1 MTAAA
6 FRYCDDLGPKTI
18 LHVYQPAVGL
28 KAIVVV
34 DNVAA
39 GPAIGGTRMA
49 PDVSLDECFRLAR
62 AMTLKNASARLP
74 HGGAKSVIFAD
85 PSMDIGRK
93 EELIRAFAQAIKPI
107 GDYIPGPDMGTN
119 EAAMAWIKDEGGQ
132 CAGLPKEIG
141 GIPLDEIGAT
151 AFGVVASAD
160 VAKDQLHMSL
170 DGARVA
176 MQGFGAVGKHAAKF
190 FAERGSVLVAAADF
204 SGAVHAEDGLDVA
217 ALARHVEAGG
227 KICDFEGG
235 DPLQRDAIIG
245 VDCDILVPAARP
257 DVIRSDNQATVK
269 AKLIVPG
276 ANIGVTERAE
286 AMLYKRGVLCIPD
299 FIANAGGVICAAVEY
314 AGGSEKQAFQ
324 VIDEKVR
331 GNTAETLERTKRD
344 KILPREAAVQM
355 ARERV
360 TAAMQYQRFHRPVS
374 GRGPKQPGVK
384 PVVRAVG

>member
-1 MTAAA
+1 MNDSA

-18 LHVYQPAVGL
+18 LNIYQPAIDL

-85 PSMDIGRK
+85 PAMDAGQK
-93 EELIRAFAQAIKPI
+93 EELIRAFAHAIRPLT
-107 GDYIPGPDMGTN
+107 DYIPGPDMGTN

-132 CAGLPKEIG
+132 SAGLPKELG

-151 AFGVVASAD
+151 AFGLIASAD
-160 VAKDQLHMSL
+160 VATKALQMPLE
-170 DGARVA
+170 GARVA

-190 FAERGSVLVAAADF
+190 FAGRGSVIVAAADS
-204 SGAVHAEDGLDVA
+204 SGAVHDPEGLEGA
-217 ALARHVEAGG
+217 ALAAHVEAGG
-227 KICDFEGG
+227 IIRDFKGG
-235 DPLQRDAIIG
+235 EPLQRDAIIG

-257 DVIRSDNQATVK
+257 DVVRADNQATVK
-269 AKLIVPG
+269 ASLIVPG

-286 AMLYKRGVLCIPD
+286 QLLHERGVLCVPD

-314 AGGSEKQAFQ
+314 SGGTEKQAFQ

-331 GNTAETLERTKRD
+331 GNTTETLERAKRD
-344 KILPREAAVQM
+344 RVLPREAAVQM
-355 ARERV
+355 ARERI
-360 TAAMQYQRFHRPVS
+360 ASAMQYQRFHS
-374 GRGPKQPGVK
+374 GRRPQQPRIE